1 MRTQMVIYRVIMR
14 DTWFKCPIS
23 RSDKWPDIV
32 LDEKT
37 LVLQW
42 IDLGERHLGGVEAFL
57 QTLQVALLD
66 GLSSEENGREAFQK
80 VSL

>member
-1 MRTQMVIYRVIMR
+1 MSTQMVTYRVIMS
-14 DTWFKCPIS
+14 DAWFKCPVS

-57 QTLQVALLD
+57 QGLQVTLLD
-66 GLSSEENGREAFQK
+66 SLSSEENGREAFQK
-80 VSL
+80 VRL